1 LLAHGRNAAK
11 ALNAKYNYRDH
22 NLYIVC
28 FDSIFDGWA
37 GKARVGTRGATG
49 FTAPSPRSLFG
60 FRLARWGG
68 SFCGVDLK
76 SNEHDPEAFQLD
88 DPVQLRGLRPGG

>member
-1 LLAHGRNAAK
+1 MKQH
-11 ALNAKYNYRDH
+11 
-22 NLYIVC
+22 C
-28 FDSIFDGWA
+28 
-37 GKARVGTRGATG
+37 RGAIT

-88 DPVQLRGLRPGG
+88 DPVQLRGLRPGGSGDDWTNNLNKLKQTETNYHH